1 MKARKSGYSS
11 IDSLNARCFIL
22 WYFSHDIQILG
33 FMKSWK
39 LYNPK
44 HGGYFRK
51 NIADKNIRVVF
62 TFANFTFSL
71 GLTV

>member
-33 FMKSWK
+33 FMKSKSWE
-39 LYNPK
+39 LHNPK

-51 NIADKNIRVVF
+51 TLHTKI
-62 TFANFTFSL
+62 
-71 GLTV
+71 